1 MGNDLKL
8 NALHTQ
14 HILDDAWSPVAR
26 FRLLSRGVNENVRLM
41 ESSQVAGD
49 CACLTCGNCIDACP
63 VFKINAGLMFD
74 QNQRSSMSLE
84 NHVQDECRRCYR
96 CVQSCPQVGK
106 DLKEYT
112 AGFRRTEK
120 IVHLLAAFTIVSL
133 AATGVTHSHYSDVL
147 GDLDSNILKYT
158 HRAIGVLSLLIPV
171 LYYKFD
177 VGHFRR
183 TVKNIFSWGSGDWE
197 WLKNTWSHIFK
208 QKSDKKIQ
216 RNEFNPAQK
225 IWYLFIMSFFPV
237 LYLSGL
243 SAIVMGGSLD
253 KTSLV
258 NLKVFHMVFA
268 LPFDIMLFIHI
279 YIKYIREWIQD
290 GLRLFRNY
298 KETKSLIYTRNQPY

>member
-8 NALHTQ
+8 NMLHKQ
-14 HILDDAWSPVAR
+14 HILDDPWSPVAR

-41 ESSQVAGD
+41 ESSLVAGD
-49 CACLTCGNCIDACP
+49 CACLACGNCVDACP
-63 VFKINAGLMFD
+63 VFKINAGMMFD

-96 CVQSCPQVGK
+96 CVKSCPQVGK
-106 DLKEYT
+106 DMKEYT

-133 AATGVTHSHYSDVL
+133 AATGVSHHHYGDVL
-147 GDLDSNILKYT
+147 GATDANILKYA
-158 HRAIGVLSLLIPV
+158 HRVIGVLSLAVPF

-183 TVKNIFSWGSGDWE
+183 TIKKIFSWGSSDRE
-197 WLKNTWSHIFK
+197 WMKNKFANIFK
-208 QKSDKKIQ
+208 KSSDKKIP
-216 RNEFNPAQK
+216 RNEFNPGQK
-225 IWYLFIMSFFPV
+225 IWYLFIISFFPV

-243 SAIVMGGSLD
+243 GAIVFGGSMD
-253 KTSLV
+253 NTSLF

-279 YIKYIREWIQD
+279 YIKYIREWVRD
-290 GLRLFRNY
+290 SLRLFKNY
-298 KETKSLIYTRNQPY
+298 RKTKSLVYTKNMPY